1 MQGTERAAEW
11 GAAPLGLLID
21 HILATHH
28 AFTKVQLER
37 ISRLTAVALLADGGR
52 HPELDEVRDIVD
64 DLREELWRHLASE
77 EEVLFPLI
85 RALER
90 GRGHHGLSPAWP
102 IEVLELEH
110 GHALYALDRLR
121 EVTNDYNAPTLAT
134 PDHRALFDALA
145 SLDADLESHIML
157 ENDVL
162 HPRALALA
170 P

>member
-1 MQGTERAAEW
+1 MQATETAAEW
-11 GAAPLGLLID
+11 GVAPLGLLID
-21 HILATHH
+21 HLLATHH
-28 AFTKVQLER
+28 TFTKVQLER
-37 ISRLTAVALLADGGR
+37 VARLTGAAVLADGGR
-52 HPELDEVRDIVD
+52 HAELDEIRDVLD
-64 DLREELWRHLASE
+64 ELREELWRHLARE

-110 GHALYALDRLR
+110 SHALYMLDRLR
-121 EVTNDYNAPTLAT
+121 DLTHDYQAPTIAT
-134 PDHRALFDALA
+134 PEHRALYDALA
-145 SLDADLESHIML
+145 SLDADLETHIML

-162 HPRALALA
+162 HPRALDLA

>member
-1 MQGTERAAEW
+1 MQVTERAAEW

-37 ISRLTAVALLADGGR
+37 VARLTVAALLADGG
-52 HPELDEVRDIVD
+52 HHVELDEVRDIVD
-64 DLREELWRHLASE
+64 ELREEIWRHLARE
-77 EEVLFPLI
+77 EDVLFPLI
-85 RALER
+85 RALEQ
-90 GRGHHGLSPAWP
+90 GRGHHDLSPVWP
-102 IEVLELEH
+102 IEVVELEH

-121 EVTNDYNAPTLAT
+121 DLTHDYTAPTLAT
-134 PDHRALFDALA
+134 PEHRALYDALA
-145 SLDADLESHIML
+145 ALDADLESHIML

-162 HPRALALA
+162 HPRALDLA